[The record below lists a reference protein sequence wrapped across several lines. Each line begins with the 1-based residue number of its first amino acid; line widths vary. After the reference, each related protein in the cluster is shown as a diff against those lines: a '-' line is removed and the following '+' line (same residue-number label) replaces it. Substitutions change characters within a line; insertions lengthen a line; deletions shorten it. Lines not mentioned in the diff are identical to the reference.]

1 MNNKVQNPKTEV
13 PANSNM
19 NDRDFLNDILES
31 EKNMSV
37 NYTYALNEASNKNIY
52 KLYYDV
58 FSSSSKMQA
67 DLFDLSFKKGW
78 YQLETA
84 EEDVIEKAYN
94 KFDKC
99 LCDLDCDCKSS
110 SEKCDCE

>member
-37 NYTYALNEASNKNIY
+37 NYTYALNEASNEELFKRIY
-52 KLYYDV
+52 DMFIHIKET
-58 FSSSSKMQA
+58 QRN
-67 DLFDLSFKKGW
+67 LFELSFKKGW
-78 YQLETA
+78 YTL
-84 EEDVIEKAYN
+84 EKAKEN
-94 KFDKC
+94 KINEEINTLSNMFNEIK
-99 LCDLDCDCKSS
+99 
-110 SEKCDCE
+110 

>member
-37 NYTYALNEASNKNIY
+37 NYTYALNKASNEELFKRIY
-52 KLYYDV
+52 DMFIHIKET
-58 FSSSSKMQA
+58 QRN
-67 DLFDLSFKKGW
+67 LFELSFKKGW
-78 YQLETA
+78 YTLEKA
-84 EEDVIEKAYN
+84 EEN
-94 KFDKC
+94 KINEEINTLSNMFNEIK
-99 LCDLDCDCKSS
+99 
-110 SEKCDCE
+110 

>member
-37 NYTYALNEASNKNIY
+37 NYTYALNEASNEELFKRIY
-52 KLYYDV
+52 DMYIHIKET
-58 FSSSSKMQA
+58 QRN
-67 DLFDLSFKKGW
+67 LFELSFKKGW
-78 YQLETA
+78 YTLEKA
-84 EEDVIEKAYN
+84 EEN
-94 KFDKC
+94 KINEEINTLSNMFNEIK
-99 LCDLDCDCKSS
+99 
-110 SEKCDCE
+110 